1 MAGVSLDAAS
11 SEDLCLGEPGLFVGL
26 ILKNLDVSL
35 GLNDGVTSGDKGF
48 VLKKKRQNQAPPVKV
63 LTYTHSFPLGE
74 FSSMN
79 LSTGGIEGRVSYPG
93 TSKESSAGASG
104 AGSSSNGVIA
114 ASAVGNVTDGGGVAP
129 AREEAS
135 SASAS
140 GR

>member
-11 SEDLCLGEPGLFVGL
+11 GEDLCLSEPGLFVGL

-35 GLNDGVTSGDKGF
+35 GFNNSITGGNKSLV
-48 VLKKKRQNQAPPVKV
+48 
-63 LTYTHSFPLGE
+63 SFPLGE

-79 LSTGGIEGRVSYPG
+79 LSTGSIEGRVPHPG
-93 TSKESSAGASG
+93 TSKEPCAGARDGSCSSG
-104 AGSSSNGVIA
+104 VVT
-114 ASAVGNVTDGGGVAP
+114 SAVGKVTGRGGVMP

-135 SASAS
+135 SAG